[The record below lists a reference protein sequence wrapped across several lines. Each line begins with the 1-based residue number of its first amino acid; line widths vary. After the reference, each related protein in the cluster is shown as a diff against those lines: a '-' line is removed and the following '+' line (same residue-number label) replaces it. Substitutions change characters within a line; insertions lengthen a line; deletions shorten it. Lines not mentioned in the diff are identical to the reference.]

1 MLRHMDFISR
11 ATDPEDR
18 ESSTINFVRDL
29 FDVVRYT
36 NVAQNREVMMRP
48 KLHYLASQGRPPQVD
63 ICMMYDVTAMLL
75 VVKVDRQS
83 RGFDP
88 EPRLNFGYHCCLP

>member
-1 MLRHMDFISR
+1 MLRHMDYITS
-11 ATDPEDR
+11 ATDPEN
-18 ESSTINFVRDL
+18 SGASTINFVRDL

-36 NVAQNREVMMRP
+36 NVIQKREMMLRL
-48 KLHYLASQGRPPQVD
+48 KLHYLASQGGHLHYARLY
-63 ICMMYDVTAMLL
+63 CHSSS

-88 EPRLNFGYHCCLP
+88 EPRLISDTIAAFP